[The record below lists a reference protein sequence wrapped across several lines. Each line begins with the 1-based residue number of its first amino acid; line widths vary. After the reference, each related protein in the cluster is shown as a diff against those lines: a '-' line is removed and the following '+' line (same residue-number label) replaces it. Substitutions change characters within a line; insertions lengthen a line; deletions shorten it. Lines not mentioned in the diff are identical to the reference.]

1 MKKTPNYDDIPPN
14 EFDEMVDPI
23 LGKTFDY
30 DSEPADPTDE
40 KKYSEEP
47 ITKEVRHRSFEMA
60 EEE

>member
-1 MKKTPNYDDIPPN
+1 
-14 EFDEMVDPI
+14 MVDPI

-30 DSEPADPTDE
+30 DYEPADPADE